1 MWLPPPLINKYAFY
15 ISLYSTSDSAL
26 TKLDAEETIEK
37 NDSEDKVVIEVQVD
51 IENTNDES
59 EVSI

>member
-1 MWLPPPLINKYAFY
+1 MLNKYAFY

-26 TKLDAEETIEK
+26 IKLDAEETIEK
-37 NDSEDKVVIEVQVD
+37 NDSEDKVLIEVQVD
-51 IENTNDES
+51 IENTNNET

>member
-1 MWLPPPLINKYAFY
+1 MLNKYAFY

-51 IENTNDES
+51 IENTNDET
-59 EVSI
+59 EVSNHKYVLS

>member
-1 MWLPPPLINKYAFY
+1 MVNKYAFY

-51 IENTNDES
+51 IENTNDET
-59 EVSI
+59 EVSNHKYVLS